1 MGAGLRTQRRRYDT
15 CQGSLGERRCQ
26 HETGCAE
33 SVGVC
38 MEERGAAAAKAVR
51 GGGAWLAYLGK
62 LWVAPAA
69 QLI

>member
-1 MGAGLRTQRRRYDT
+1 MTRVKEALGKGDASTRRDA
-15 CQGSLGERRCQ
+15 LG
-26 HETGCAE
+26 E

-38 MEERGAAAAKAVR
+38 VEERGAAAAKAVR

-69 QLI
+69 VLI